1 MNSKTVFDVL
11 VVYSGSI
18 ALSANRP
25 ENIKLPFRQT
35 KVRNHYNNAYAYF
48 LESCEDL
55 GLSAA
60 FSTSSDIIDAGTC
73 NSYWQYTKGSWK
85 KVRKACFSKQIFD
98 KFSPIT
104 HKKIRGRNLLF
115 SADEVQPFNNEY
127 LASLLSDKLE
137 TYKRYPNETI
147 PTVVVDGTSQ
157 EAVNMAIKKLRS
169 LLKEHRNTADFTK
182 GIIVKDR
189 FGSGGNNIYKVN
201 SRFASTITEIVKRKN
216 SLSFVLQPF
225 VKFQNGYS
233 YDEVT
238 TATDIRLI
246 YQNSKLVQ
254 TYIRRA
260 KTDDFRC
267 NAHQGGSSLYVK
279 FKDVPKKVLV
289 EAKKIA
295 TDLSFENSLFALD
308 FIMSDLGNVYFL
320 EGNIR
325 PGIYWDLN
333 SKIEERMSKK
343 LISGITTEIAL
354 RISREKVES
363 KKPELDIFTIFGAIK
378 NI

>member
-1 MNSKTVFDVL
+1 MNSKNVFDVL

-25 ENIKLPFRQT
+25 AKVKLPFRQT

-48 LESCEDL
+48 LESCENL
-55 GLSAA
+55 GLTAA
-60 FSTSSDIIDAGTC
+60 FSTSSDIVDAGTC
-73 NSYWQYTKGSWK
+73 KSYWRYSDGTWK
-85 KVRKACFSKQIFD
+85 KFRKACYSTQIFD

-115 SADEVQPFNNEY
+115 SSDAVQPFNNEY

-137 TYKRYPNETI
+137 TYKRFPKETI
-147 PTVVVDGTSQ
+147 PTVVIDGTDI
-157 EAVNMAIKKLRS
+157 EAVNKAIKKLRS
-169 LLKEHRNTADFTK
+169 LLKGHQNSEDFTR

-189 FGSGGNNIYKVN
+189 FGSGGNNIYKISNNFTVKI
-201 SRFASTITEIVKRKN
+201 AEIVKKKS
-216 SLSFVLQPF
+216 SLSFVIQPF
-225 VKFQNGYS
+225 IKFQNGYS
-233 YDEVT
+233 HKGVT

-267 NAHQGGSSLYVK
+267 NAHQGGTSLYVN
-279 FKDVPKKVLV
+279 FKDIPKKVLT

-295 TDLSFENSLFALD
+295 IDLSFENSLFALD
-308 FIMSDLGNVYFL
+308 FIQSDAGNVYFL

-333 SKIEERMSKK
+333 SKKEERMSKK
-343 LISGITTEIAL
+343 LIGGITSEIAL
-354 RISREKVES
+354 RVNKTNI
-363 KKPELDIFTIFGAIK
+363 ELERQDLSIFPVFEAIAK
-378 NI
+378 